1 IAKQTALSMSASPQK
16 KRRLSTS
23 PADDR
28 RVNVNESLK
37 KVKQDNPTGSGSS
50 SSTTKSESISPKIPT
65 LSTVQQGK
73 TGVPTVRISAPTNT
87 QHPLSQSSTSIT
99 MTSPSANIDKE
110 KLSIPTAQTSTSAKG
125 KANTSAQTQ
134 STSSTQQ
141 SQCSINQESTQ
152 DLLVRLTKK
161 EEEIQSLLG
170 ELQNLSQTLT
180 PDFTFDQS
188 FRKKFL
194 DPAINLLFR
203 TMKKELEDKNKIIE
217 SLQHELEGVKFTP
230 NSITGKKLVT
240 KLRALQD
247 ENEELGRQLRQG
259 RVEQYEVEIA
269 LQRKMIYEL
278 KQSLE
283 ESDNQLISMD
293 NEMERLQDLVF
304 RLRAKVK
311 LYEDKFGPLDNPPAD
326 ISKSDVVNED
336 TESTK
341 VEQKEKNGKGGLRK
355 LFEPTTE
362 LIILE
367 KDLEFSI

>member
-1 IAKQTALSMSASPQK
+1 SASPQK

-37 KVKQDNPTGSGSS
+37 KVKQDNPTGTGSS
-50 SSTTKSESISPKIPT
+50 SSIAKSESISPKIPT
-65 LSTVQQGK
+65 SSPAQQGK
-73 TGVPTVRISAPTNT
+73 TNVPTVRISAPINT
-87 QHPLSQSSTSIT
+87 QHPLSQSSTST
-99 MTSPSANIDKE
+99 SATSPSANIDKE
-110 KLSIPTAQTSTSAKG
+110 KLSIPTAQTSTSTKG

-134 STSSTQQ
+134 SISSSTQQ
-141 SQCSINQESTQ
+141 SQQSQQIQCSINQESTQ
-152 DLLVRLTKK
+152 DLLIRLTKK
-161 EEEIQSLLG
+161 EEEIQNLLG

-203 TMKKELEDKNKIIE
+203 NMKKELEDKDKTIE

-230 NSITGKKLVT
+230 NSITGKKLVS

-278 KQSLE
+278 KQGLE

-304 RLRAKVK
+304 KLRAKVK
-311 LYEDKFGPLDNPPAD
+311 LYEDKFGPLDTSPAD
-326 ISKSDVVNED
+326 VSKPDVVNEKA
-336 TESTK
+336 ESTK
-341 VEQKEKNGKGGLRK
+341 VEQKVD
-355 LFEPTTE
+355 
-362 LIILE
+362 I
-367 KDLEFSI
+367 

>member
-1 IAKQTALSMSASPQK
+1 IAKQTASMSASASPQK

-37 KVKQDNPTGSGSS
+37 KVKQDNPIGSGSS
-50 SSTTKSESISPKIPT
+50 SITTKSESISPKIPT
-65 LSTVQQGK
+65 SSTVQQGK
-73 TGVPTVRISAPTNT
+73 TGVPAVRISAPTNT

-134 STSSTQQ
+134 STSTQQ
-141 SQCSINQESTQ
+141 SQQTQYSINQESTQ

-341 VEQKEKNGKGGLRK
+341 VEQK
-355 LFEPTTE
+355 
-362 LIILE
+362 
-367 KDLEFSI
+367 